1 MVQFARAVVVNH
13 DGHSIAARSLDL
25 ELAPYAGKIR
35 FTNCRHNTLARLTK
49 GSFPLLFEFAL
60 AEFANV
66 KLPGPLARID
76 GLLTAMWT
84 SPRHLHNRKGGQ
96 RPMWVHSSSVAD
108 HLPRPPSSKSVARII
123 TAAFLKRQNALLFRL
138 ELTQGRTSDT
148 QEALGRKTRLRGTLK
163 V

>member
-60 AEFANV
+60 AELANV

-76 GLLTAMWT
+76 CPLTAMRT
-84 SPRHLHNRKGGQ
+84 SPRHLHDCKGGQ
-96 RPMWVHSSSVAD
+96 RPVWVHSSSVAD
-108 HLPRPPSSKSVARII
+108 HLPRPPSSKSAARTI
-123 TAAFLKRQNALLFRL
+123 TAAFLIRQNARLFRS
-138 ELTQGRTSDT
+138 ELTQGRDSDA
-148 QEALGRKTRLRGTLK
+148 QEGLRRQSER
-163 V
+163 VA